1 MNHPATAKSSS
12 LAPLSFGGVDAQPR
26 RQHNK
31 GQPRGKTRIVGEASD
46 NA

>member
-12 LAPLSFGGVDAQPR
+12 LALLSFGGVDAQPW

-31 GQPRGKTRIVGEASD
+31 QPRGKTRIVGGASD